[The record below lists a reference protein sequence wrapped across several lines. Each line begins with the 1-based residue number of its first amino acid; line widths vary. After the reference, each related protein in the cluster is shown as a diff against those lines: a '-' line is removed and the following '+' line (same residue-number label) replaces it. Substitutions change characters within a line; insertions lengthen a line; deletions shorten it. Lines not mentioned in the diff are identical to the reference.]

1 MPVSTDLPSSGEATA
16 AVLNIGTN
24 ALPLMLKWTAYEIP
38 TWRKKVNRLLSRL
51 PVRATR
57 LFRDRSLIKAD
68 AARQGFKILGPMA
81 APAIPELIEIAGKP
95 GAEWSGQRAV
105 GALSDIGAE
114 SLRPILGAV
123 AAPRTGNRHR
133 FIHCISIMHESGIDT
148 SEAVPV
154 LSAVLA
160 DPSVQVRLE
169 ATNTLLAIA
178 PEVLSNLRS
187 ATNN

>member
-1 MPVSTDLPSSGEATA
+1 MSRRRVISTLACLLLLSIGVLLLPPRDRTQLRKGRAYFERTAQSFTPGPCLFLLSLPSSGEATA
-16 AVLNIGTN
+16 AVLNVGTN

-114 SLRPILGAV
+114 
-123 AAPRTGNRHR
+123 
-133 FIHCISIMHESGIDT
+133 
-148 SEAVPV
+148 
-154 LSAVLA
+154 
-160 DPSVQVRLE
+160 RLE
-169 ATNTLLAIA
+169 ANI
-178 PEVLSNLRS
+178 RS
-187 ATNN
+187 RCGPADG